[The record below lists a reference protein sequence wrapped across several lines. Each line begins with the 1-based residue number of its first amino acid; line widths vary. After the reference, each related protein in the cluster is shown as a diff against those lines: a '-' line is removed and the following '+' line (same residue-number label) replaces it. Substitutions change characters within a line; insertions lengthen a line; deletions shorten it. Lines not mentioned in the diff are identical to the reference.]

1 MLQGIFNYD
10 NPVWRFIGKLGDLI
24 LLNILW
30 VICSIPVFTIGA
42 STTAV
47 YYVTLKLSRD
57 EEDSTIRSFFRSF
70 KSNFGQAT
78 GIWLILLA
86 VGLVLGVDF
95 WFFSTR
101 QMAMNNV
108 LGAVLSAV
116 SGGLLLIYLFTV
128 TYVFALQ
135 ARFYNSVKRTI
146 FNAFFMS
153 IRHLVYT
160 VGMIVADG
168 ALVGA
173 SFLSL
178 LYLPQIFIV
187 FLLFG
192 MPLIAFANS
201 YFFTVIFKKYIE
213 EDEKE
218 DERHPESTPM
228 LGEEDEDMK
237 QAIEDLKRK

>member
-30 VICSIPVFTIGA
+30 IICSIPVFTIGA

-57 EEDSTIRSFFRSF
+57 EDDSTIRSFFSSF

-78 GIWLILLA
+78 GIWLIFLA
-86 VGLVLGVDF
+86 AGIVLGVDC
-95 WFFSTR
+95 WFFSSG
-101 QMAMNNV
+101 QMAV
-108 LGAVLSAV
+108 SPGLGAVLTAV
-116 SGGLLLIYLFTV
+116 SGGLLFLYGFTI
-128 TYVFALQ
+128 TYVFPLQ
-135 ARFYNSVKRTI
+135 ARFYNSIKRTI

-160 VGMIVADG
+160 VPMIIIDGCLVA
-168 ALVGA
+168 AA
-173 SFLSL
+173 CFSFIF
-178 LYLPQIFIV
+178 LPQIFIF

-192 MPLIAFANS
+192 MPLIAFVNS
-201 YFFTVIFKKYIE
+201 YFFNTIFKKYMTE
-213 EDEKE
+213 KDEDQ
-218 DERHPESTPM
+218 RHPDSTPM
-228 LGEEDEDMK
+228 LGDEDDDMK
-237 QAIEDLKRK
+237 QAIEELRGK